1 MVSNRGLTLVSDDN
15 ALAAAVDAVLG
26 ANPDLVAKIR
36 GGKAGG
42 GRLIGQV
49 MKAMRGQ
56 ADAARIRALIL
67 EKLG

>member
-1 MVSNRGLTLVSDDN
+1 
-15 ALAAAVDAVLG
+15 VLS
-26 ANPDLVAKIR
+26 ANPEIVAKIR
-36 GGKAGG
+36 AGKVQAAGA
-42 GRLIGQV
+42 LIGQV